1 MPYRLLIRFE
11 YIWKKPRR
19 AFDGGDARVCVS
31 VQLAKR
37 CICVPCD
44 VVIWNRSHKKS
55 IQLGVYT
62 KKCEFESII
71 LSITSFVDRE
81 MRDAS
86 VFQCARGVC
95 AMTSTAAV
103 GGK

>member
-1 MPYRLLIRFE
+1 MSVS
-11 YIWKKPRR
+11 
-19 AFDGGDARVCVS
+19 AFSWRKGASVFRVTS
-31 VQLAKR
+31 LFGIEA
-37 CICVPCD
+37 I
-44 VVIWNRSHKKS
+44 KKS